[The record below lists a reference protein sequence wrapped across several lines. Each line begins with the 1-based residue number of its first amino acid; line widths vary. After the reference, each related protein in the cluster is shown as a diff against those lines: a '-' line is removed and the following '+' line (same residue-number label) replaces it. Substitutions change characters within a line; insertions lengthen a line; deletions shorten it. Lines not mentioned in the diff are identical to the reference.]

1 MPIAVARSPVE
12 KAEKASHVLSVGIH
26 QFLSLCT
33 NPSLREL
40 TTEIKG
46 DAAFEYIH
54 RIVLATTAPAA
65 TLLISLLLTER
76 LLKAMRERDDAML
89 KGFFYEN
96 ELERVS
102 QKVLAIWSVAII
114 VADANMNDNAFAATS
129 WAQVTVFKE
138 ARVVGAWKRWAGD
151 LMNWDFDVKEDMW
164 KAFLATGSLKN
175 LCDLNPTFRAQAM
188 LVQKAQAEKDLA
200 VIAELSQTQLHHTWT
215 IAYSEQVKL
224 QQQKIMDEQQQQ
236 QQQQLLLQQQ
246 QQQQQKQQLQYSP
259 VQMYTSTTPTYS
271 PVFQPRVS
279 SIQTRRSLPVL
290 PHAQLQYN
298 ALPHRYSTPSTD
310 FGSNT
315 LPPIAPQPQSQRS
328 SYYQYPQQQ
337 QQLHSRAS
345 MPRLSTA
352 FHQQQLPQPIS
363 GYTTPTSLYSSNSS
377 EPQQS
382 RLNSYSSIYEGSI
395 AGTMTPSSASSC
407 ATPGSVRL
415 SSPIVEEVSS
425 FDWSNGAGVGAG
437 QNGSDYQGGA
447 DLSSLLNSSAVG
459 RRDNVSTA
467 GTGLGLSARKLAA
480 TLGRPQS
487 YESFRESSIPVPVR
501 QQQFTNTIYQ
511 QPGYSIQPQQQ
522 QQQQYQQQQQQ
533 GWAIPSS
540 SSSTPTSVTTTTS
553 SSNRR
558 STSNLSAISAVVAK
572 EDELSTSL
580 SSMQLGETPPAAS
593 WLSSTPTTKSTQ
605 HEFQQQQ
612 LPQQNYSQYN
622 QHTTNN
628 GYEITW
634 STPQSQ
640 QQTATFSSST
650 PSTKQSTDSI
660 STSFLADRISRVH
673 QQTPKVVQSISNSWQ
688 KYACPSTVA
697 GSSSIGNGHQKG
709 LIVGSPSKHQ
719 LQQHQNSNPWKSLSS
734 SATLESN
741 NAVPLCRCVK
751 AYQQCP
757 GCVRSTVGD
766 VVGLGRPTS
775 GSSTSRFGFSTKD
788 AYDGASGNG
797 VVGGFASLKR
807 SSGAVGG
814 VSGKVGGWMSGRVWG
829 SVASSG
835 VGH

>member
-1 MPIAVARSPVE
+1 MPIAVARSPIE
-12 KAEKASHVLSVGIH
+12 KVEKASHVLAVGIH

-33 NPSLREL
+33 NPALREVA
-40 TTEIKG
+40 TEIKG

-102 QKVLAIWSVAII
+102 QKVLAIWSVSII

-138 ARVVGAWKRWAGD
+138 ARVVAAWKRWAGD

-164 KAFLATGSLKN
+164 KSFLATGSLKN
-175 LCDLNPTFRAQAM
+175 LCDLNPSFHVQVM
-188 LVQKAQAEKDLA
+188 LLQKAQAEKDMA
-200 VIAELSQTQLHHTWT
+200 VVAELSQTQLHHTWT
-215 IAYSEQVKL
+215 VAYSEQVKL
-224 QQQKIMDEQQQQ
+224 QQQKILEE

-246 QQQQQKQQLQYSP
+246 QQQQQYSP
-259 VQMYTSTTPTYS
+259 VQMYTSTTPSYS

-290 PHAQLQYN
+290 PQSQPQYN
-298 ALPHRYSTPSTD
+298 ALPHRHSTQSTD
-310 FGSNT
+310 FTSNT
-315 LPPIAPQPQSQRS
+315 LPPIAPQPQQPQRS
-328 SYYQYPQQQ
+328 SYYQYQQQ
-337 QQLHSRAS
+337 QQHLQQQLQSRAS

-352 FHQQQLPQPIS
+352 FHQQQQQQQQQQQPQPSS

-395 AGTMTPSSASSC
+395 AGTMTPLSSSSC
-407 ATPGSVRL
+407 ATPVSVRL

-425 FDWSNGAGVGAG
+425 FDWSNGTGAG
-437 QNGSDYQGGA
+437 AEQKGYDHQGGA
-447 DLSSLLNSSAVG
+447 DLSSLLNSSVVG
-459 RRDNVSTA
+459 RRDNASAA
-467 GTGLGLSARKLAA
+467 GTGLGVSTRKLAA

-501 QQQFTNTIYQ
+501 QQQFTNTVYQ
-511 QPGYSIQPQQQ
+511 QPGYSIQPQE
-522 QQQQYQQQQQQ
+522 QQYQQEQ
-533 GWAIPSS
+533 GWAIQNSS
-540 SSSTPTSVTTTTS
+540 NTPTAITTTTS

-558 STSNLSAISAVVAK
+558 STTNLAAISAIVAK

-580 SSMQLGETPPAAS
+580 SSMQLGETPPASS

-605 HEFQQQQ
+605 HQFQQQQ
-612 LPQQNYSQYN
+612 QQQQHYTQYSQ
-622 QHTTNN
+622 QVSTTNN
-628 GYEITW
+628 GTW
-634 STPQSQ
+634 STTQSQ
-640 QQTATFSSST
+640 QHTTTFSSST
-650 PSTKQSTDSI
+650 APSTKQSTDSI

-673 QQTPKVVQSISNSWQ
+673 QHAPKVVQSISNSWQ
-688 KYACPSTVA
+688 KYASSSNVA
-697 GSSSIGNGHQKG
+697 GSSSSGNGHHRG
-709 LIVGSPSKHQ
+709 STVGSPSKHQ
-719 LQQHQNSNPWKSLSS
+719 QQQQQSGNPWKSLST
-734 SATLESN
+734 SAALDSN

-751 AYQQCP
+751 AYHQCP
-757 GCVRSTVGD
+757 GCVRSTVGE

-788 AYDGASGNG
+788 GYEGANSNG

-807 SSGAVGG
+807 SSGAG
-814 VSGKVGGWMSGRVWG
+814 SGKVGGWMGGRVWG
-829 SVASSG
+829 SAAGSGG